1 VLAAVRWHPPW
12 ALVVDEG
19 LGRAMLKRL
28 DEEELQESQQH

>member
-1 VLAAVRWHPPW
+1 
-12 ALVVDEG
+12 VVDEG